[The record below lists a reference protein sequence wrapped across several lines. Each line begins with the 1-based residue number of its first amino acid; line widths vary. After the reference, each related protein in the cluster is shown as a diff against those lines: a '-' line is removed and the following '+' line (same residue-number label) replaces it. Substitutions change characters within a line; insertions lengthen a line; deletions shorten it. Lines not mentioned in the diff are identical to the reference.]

1 MGLTQSSDAETLTAE
16 RTGFSLPWRAA
27 LEVVRTNR
35 IPLIIFSIHTVLVFA
50 VGAFA
55 ISHFYALNEVPAIQY
70 RLGPMSG
77 VDHYLVQ
84 PLRNWDGYWYSLL
97 ANYGYGIYTSSAA
110 FWPLYPLLLWV
121 GAQITNWDV
130 AVVGL
135 VISNVS
141 FLFALILLYRLV
153 RLDFSEDVARR
164 TIWLTAFFPT
174 AFYFSA
180 LYTESLFLLVTVAS
194 IYYGRTGRWGRA
206 SIALGLAALTRNT
219 GVLVIIP
226 LAIFLFRQYGWDP
239 RRWWQQAVKLA
250 LGASTPLLFI
260 LDLNHIWGQPF
271 LMLSAQKGWARYKA
285 WPWTTLHQEF
295 LKLDTSW
302 ITTLFNSPSWSTLT
316 DPYVRLAFA
325 ESQFYD
331 LLIFLVFV
339 PVLGYTLWRVRGAYS
354 LYALVVFVLPLFTP
368 SLVHPLMSVPRF
380 VIVLF
385 PLFIALALLTKR
397 RWVYWPLM
405 AIFLIQFVALLIQF
419 STWFWVA

>member
-16 RTGFSLPWRAA
+16 RNGFSLPWRAA

-35 IPLIIFSIHTVLVFA
+35 IPLIIFSIHTVLVFT

-77 VDHYLVQ
+77 IDHYLVQ

-110 FWPLYPLLLWV
+110 FWPLYPLLLWI

-153 RLDFSEDVARR
+153 RLDFSEEVARR

-226 LAIFLFRQYGWDP
+226 LAIFLYRQYGWDP
-239 RRWWQQAVKLA
+239 RRWWQQGVKLA
-250 LGASTPLLFI
+250 IGASTPLLFI
-260 LDLNHIWGQPF
+260 LDLNHIWAAAPDALG
-271 LMLSAQKGWARYKA
+271 AKGLG
-285 WPWTTLHQEF
+285 TL
-295 LKLDTSW
+295 
-302 ITTLFNSPSWSTLT
+302 
-316 DPYVRLAFA
+316 
-325 ESQFYD
+325 
-331 LLIFLVFV
+331 
-339 PVLGYTLWRVRGAYS
+339 
-354 LYALVVFVLPLFTP
+354 
-368 SLVHPLMSVPRF
+368 
-380 VIVLF
+380 
-385 PLFIALALLTKR
+385 
-397 RWVYWPLM
+397 
-405 AIFLIQFVALLIQF
+405 
-419 STWFWVA
+419 